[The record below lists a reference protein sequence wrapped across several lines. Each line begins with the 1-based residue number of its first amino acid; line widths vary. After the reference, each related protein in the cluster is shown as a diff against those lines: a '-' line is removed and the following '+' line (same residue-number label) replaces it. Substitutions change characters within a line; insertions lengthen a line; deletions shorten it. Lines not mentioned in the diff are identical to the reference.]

1 MNFVTPKDA
10 QAMLAGGKV
19 ELIDVRDPNE
29 WARGYVPGARLLAL
43 PDLRINPATT
53 INKPKDAPVLFVCHR
68 GSRSQAAA
76 ALAEQIGMTQVSVL
90 DGGME
95 AWNALGLPLE
105 VPPAP
110 APSAPQPPAEHA
122 ADEMDLVMPELDS
135 VISANLRELRTQ
147 RQLSLDATARLTG
160 LSRSLLGQIELGQN
174 TPSLGV
180 VWKIAKAFE
189 VPFASLLA
197 AQQKVTTAVLRADK
211 AKRLISADGRFSSRA
226 LFPFGESNKVEF
238 YELWLKGHGR
248 EEAEAHAPGT
258 RENLVVN
265 SGKLVIEFS
274 GQRHELNKGDAIVFG
289 ADVPHVYFNP
299 ANEDCWMHLVMTYAH
314 G

>member
-10 QAMLAGGKV
+10 QALLAGGKV

-29 WARGYVPGARLLAL
+29 WARGYVRGARLLAL
-43 PDLRINPATT
+43 PQLRLNPAASL
-53 INKPKDAPVLFVCHR
+53 NKEQNAAVMFVCHR

-76 ALAEQIGMTQVSVL
+76 ALAEQVGMTQVSVL

-95 AWNALGLPLE
+95 AWLALGLPVE

-110 APSAPQPPAEHA
+110 ASPAPAPAEPPP
-122 ADEMDLVMPELDS
+122 DDMDLVMPELDS
-135 VISANLRELRTQ
+135 VIGGNLRELRTQ

-180 VWKIAKAFE
+180 VWKIARAFE
-189 VPFASLLA
+189 VPFATLLA
-197 AQQKVTTAVLRADK
+197 APQKVTTAVLRADK

-258 RENLVVN
+258 RENLVVTA
-265 SGKLVIEFS
+265 GKLVVEFS
-274 GQRHELNKGDAIVFG
+274 GTRHELSKGDAIVFG

-299 ANEDCWMHLVMTYAH
+299 ASEDCWMHLVMTYSH